1 MEVVLANAQKEF
13 PELEQIEPLNSNE
26 KEQWNWNVYVRKN
39 YVLCQRKWNGI
50 CFDWKM
56 VINWNK

>member
-26 KEQWNWNVYVRKN
+26 KDQWNSAVYVRKN
-39 YVLCQRKWNGI
+39 YVLCAKGSETEFVLIGKW
-50 CFDWKM
+50 
-56 VINWNK
+56 